1 MKHQVFISYRRADSA
16 LAAQFL
22 HRELANKLGG
32 ERVFFDR
39 GIDPGADYVETL
51 TTAAGNCDVLIAVIG
66 PDWLHIQDDSGTRRL
81 DKPDDWVRKEI
92 STALNRGVTV
102 IPVTLRGA
110 SPPDPSKLPDD
121 LAALANRQALPL
133 RDDDLEA
140 GLSRLIRLIQKELG
154 ISTQSASQKEREI
167 EGLSKDA
174 RMIKADADQMFLDVL
189 RDSTP
194 PEYGPDGRA
203 EVDLDDM
210 LEGFDE
216 AGHVRKLEEAEE
228 LIKKAL
234 TLDETN
240 AEALL
245 LLAELL
251 IELTPDDPDDEREL
265 LYKVQNL
272 IPSPKDDSERFHLA
286 KATFLLAQLGDH
298 IHEESLRDAR
308 DVFERLG
315 RREWVRQCDDILAGA
330 SRQTVQDHVQD
341 ASRSGVFNPTGS
353 WRINDSAAFPSQ
365 FFVSFLPDGTFNGQQ
380 QTPALGV
387 SAGVHGQWAYDAG
400 NSVLHIQGYANGVMP
415 MGVSIFLQGQNGN
428 GWYGLGNDGVAYM
441 LSPAA

>member
-22 HRELANKLGG
+22 HRELVNQLGE

-51 TTAAGNCDVLIAVIG
+51 TKAAGNCDVLIAIIG
-66 PDWLHIQDDSGTRRL
+66 PDWLHIEDDSGTRRL
-81 DKPDDWVRKEI
+81 DKPDDWVRIEI
-92 STALNRGVTV
+92 STALRRGVTV

-110 SPPDPSKLPDD
+110 APPDPLKLPEDIAS
-121 LAALANRQALPL
+121 LAKRQALPL

-140 GLSRLIRLIQKELG
+140 GLSRLIRSIQKELG
-154 ISTQSASQKEREI
+154 ISTQSASQKDQEI
-167 EGLSKDA
+167 ESLIKKA
-174 RMIKADADQMFLDVL
+174 RVIKADADQMYLDVL
-189 RDSTP
+189 RDSKP
-194 PEYGPDGRA
+194 PDYGADGRA

-216 AGHVRKLEEAEE
+216 AGHVKKLKEAEQ
-228 LIKKAL
+228 LLKKAMA
-234 TLDETN
+234 LDEAN

-245 LLAELL
+245 LMAELL

-265 LYKVQNL
+265 LYKVQTL
-272 IPSPKDDSERFHLA
+272 IPSPKDDSERFYLA
-286 KATFLLAQLGDH
+286 KATFLLAQSGDH

-315 RREWVRQCDDILAGA
+315 RREWVRQCDDIFAGA
-330 SRQTVQDHVQD
+330 SREQAQDQVHEYQHAD
-341 ASRSGVFNPTGS
+341 VFNPVGS
-353 WRINDSAAFPSQ
+353 WHISDSAAFPSQ
-365 FFVSFLPDGTFNGQQ
+365 FFVSFQPNGTFNGQQ

-387 SAGVHGQWAYDAG
+387 QAGINGQWAFDPG
-400 NSVLHIQGYANGVMP
+400 NSALHIQGYANGVMP
-415 MGVSIFLQGQNGN
+415 MGVSIFLQGRNAD
-428 GWYGLGNDGVAYM
+428 GWYGMGNDGVAYM